1 MPCDF
6 LLASRSMRSFY
17 RTLARP
23 TYYLPTYLVGIVGGI
38 VDIRKD
44 RVEVKEDEYERLSTL
59 VGTVEPRSV
68 CCSSSLPSRRSGSS
82 RPYKVTR

>member
-1 MPCDF
+1 
-6 LLASRSMRSFY
+6 MRSFC

-44 RVEVKEDEYERLSTL
+44 RVQAEWPDDTSQNV
-59 VGTVEPRSV
+59 
-68 CCSSSLPSRRSGSS
+68 
-82 RPYKVTR
+82 

>member
-1 MPCDF
+1 
-6 LLASRSMRSFY
+6 MRSFY

-44 RVEVKEDEYERLSTL
+44 RVQAEWPDDTSQNV
-59 VGTVEPRSV
+59 
-68 CCSSSLPSRRSGSS
+68 
-82 RPYKVTR
+82 